1 MPSSVLHWALAI
13 AWSLVVVTMAV
24 VAPRPVVDNSVG
36 ALLDARSPR
45 VAAYRRF
52 QTAFGSD
59 ELIVARAEGGSPYAR
74 LRWTQTVT
82 STLAAQ
88 PSVQG
93 VLSVTS
99 LHPEQA
105 TVILDEIFGGPQT
118 LAERADELASPVAR
132 KLGLWAADGANIYGF
147 ATVSAPEA
155 RAELAAR
162 LDALRARAATDGVRL
177 LISGPPLLNLA
188 LDRAGRQTE
197 RTALPA
203 LLSVCIVLLLAMTGS
218 VRGTIA
224 LIGPIGLTVLA
235 IDGAFATAGGVTN
248 ILVNIAKP
256 LLFVIG
262 LASAVHVYFEARA
275 LTVRG
280 MDDGQAPFAAARRK
294 ALPVT
299 IALLTTAVGFGSLS
313 LSSVAPIRSFGTVVG
328 LGLMAM
334 TPSILLT
341 IPLLLYG
348 LRRPRPTPG
357 PWATTSANAVVK
369 GAERLVEA
377 SLRRPW
383 IGPSIC
389 VLVIALGAAAFPRLR
404 PEPHAIRYFSP
415 DHPLR
420 RDQTRLEAAGLGV
433 ATLEA
438 IVSCPQITRDP
449 AMIEPLSRLAEAA
462 AASPAVAAVVGWPDL
477 AREIQSATGRPDI
490 DDWTLRRLAERPE
503 AAAFGQGDQARL
515 SVLLK
520 TVDAEA
526 LNRLKATLRD
536 SAARLFNCEVELT
549 GNYDLLVHAQAAL
562 LETIQVSLLWTAA
575 LMELILLVVLRSVR
589 LGAVALLP
597 NLFPVALNV
606 ALMALLD
613 VPLDLATSMTAAIA
627 LGIAVDDTLHFILAA
642 HRTPLS
648 VAARSAGAAIITS
661 SVVIGSGFAALMGA
675 DFLPTVRFGGLCAL
689 AMLSALIADLV
700 VLPPLL
706 RWARSPDD
714 H

>member
-1 MPSSVLHWALAI
+1 ML
-13 AWSLVVVTMAV
+13 MAV
-24 VAPRPVVDNSVG
+24 AAPRPVVDNSVG
-36 ALLDARSPR
+36 ALLDVGSPR

-52 QTAFGSD
+52 QATFGSD

-74 LRWTQTVT
+74 YRWAQAVT
-82 STLAAQ
+82 STLTAH
-88 PSVQG
+88 PSVKG
-93 VLSVTS
+93 VLSVAS
-99 LHPEQA
+99 LHPEQS
-105 TVILDEIFGGPQT
+105 TVILDEVFGGPEA
-118 LAERADELASPVAR
+118 LADRAAELASPVAR
-132 KLGLWAADGANIYGF
+132 KLGLWADDGANIYGF
-147 ATVSAPEA
+147 AEVSAPEA
-155 RAELAAR
+155 RAELSAQ
-162 LDALRARAATDGVRL
+162 LEALRAEASTDGIRL
-177 LISGPPLLNLA
+177 LVSGPPLLNLA

-203 LLSVCIVLLLAMTGS
+203 LLTVCIVLLLAMTGS
-218 VRGTIA
+218 VRGTVA

-235 IDGAFATAGGVTN
+235 IDGAFAIAGGVTN

-280 MDDGQAPFAAARRK
+280 MNGGQAPFAAAWRK
-294 ALPVT
+294 ALPVS

-313 LSSVAPIRSFGTVVG
+313 MSSVAPIRAFGIVVG
-328 LGLMAM
+328 LGLLAM

-341 IPLLLYG
+341 IPILLYG
-348 LRRPRPTPG
+348 LRRPKPAPG
-357 PWATTSANAVVK
+357 PWATASVNAVVK
-369 GAERLVEA
+369 GAEWLVEA

-383 IGPSIC
+383 IGPCVC
-389 VLVIALGAAAFPRLR
+389 VLVIMMGAAAFPHLR
-404 PEPHAIRYFSP
+404 PEPHAIRYFSS

-438 IVSCPQITRDP
+438 IVSCPQIARDP
-449 AMIEPLSRLAEAA
+449 MMIAPLSRLAQAA
-462 AASPAVAAVVGWPDL
+462 AASPAVAAAVGWPDL
-477 AREIQSATGRPDI
+477 AREVQAATRRPSI
-490 DDWTLRRLAERPE
+490 DDWTLRQLSERPE

-520 TVDAEA
+520 TVDAAA
-526 LNRLKATLRD
+526 LDRLKATLRD
-536 SAARLFNCEVELT
+536 TATRLFDCPLELT

-562 LETIQVSLLWTAA
+562 LETIQVSLLWTAV
-575 LMELILLVVLRSVR
+575 LMEIILLLVLRSVR

-661 SVVIGSGFAALMGA
+661 SVVIGLGFAALMGA

-706 RWARSPDD
+706 RWARGADG